1 MKTLRT
7 MCAVLLGACG
17 AASAHNAMDMVK
29 FHCSSAIMIA
39 GVELPA
45 GDNTI
50 QMLDSGRGNV
60 VLLVRSESGPQAIV
74 LANRLNGA
82 APHGSDKVQV
92 TLQRRGGVYGL
103 DQIWLSN
110 RDGFQVLNASVE

>member
-7 MCAVLLGACG
+7 IGAVLLATCG
-17 AASAHNAMDMVK
+17 IGSAHNAMDMVK
-29 FHCSSAIMIA
+29 FHTSTAITVA
-39 GVELPA
+39 GTELPA

-50 QMLDSGRGNV
+50 QMIDSGRGNV
-60 VLLVRSESGPQAIV
+60 VLLVRSEAGPQAIV

-92 TLQRRGGVYGL
+92 TLQRRGDVYGL
-103 DQIWLSN
+103 DQIWVSN
-110 RDGFQVLNASVE
+110 RNGFQILHSNVE

>member
-7 MCAVLLGACG
+7 ICAVVMGACG

-29 FHCSSAIMIA
+29 FHSSTTITIA
-39 GVELPA
+39 GTELPA

-50 QMLDSGRGNV
+50 QMLDSGRGDV

-74 LANRLNGA
+74 LANRLSGA

-92 TLQRRGGVYGL
+92 TLERHGNTCAL
-103 DQIWLSN
+103 DQLWLSN
-110 RDGFQVLNASVE
+110 HDGFQILHSDVD